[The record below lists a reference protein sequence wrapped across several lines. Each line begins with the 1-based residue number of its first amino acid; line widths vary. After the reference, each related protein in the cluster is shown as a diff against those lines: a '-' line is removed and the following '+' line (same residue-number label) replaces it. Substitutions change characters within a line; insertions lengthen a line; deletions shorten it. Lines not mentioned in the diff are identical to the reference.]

1 MRTTLDLDDTL
12 IAELMKATKAKTKT
26 DAIHL
31 VEGERP
37 PPWHPRFNRGCVGP
51 RIRLSS
57 L

>member
-31 VEGERP
+31 AMTDLIHRKK
-37 PPWHPRFNRGCVGP
+37 N
-51 RIRLSS
+51 
-57 L
+57 